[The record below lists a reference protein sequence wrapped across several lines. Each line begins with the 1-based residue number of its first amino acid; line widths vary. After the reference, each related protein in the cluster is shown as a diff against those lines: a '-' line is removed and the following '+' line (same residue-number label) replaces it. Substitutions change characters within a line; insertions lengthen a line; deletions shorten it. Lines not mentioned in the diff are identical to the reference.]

1 VLSYE
6 YSTTIVT
13 VHGYSSSR
21 AAAQFL
27 YCSSLEDTVHALF
40 LSDDPSVA
48 TIAVWLSKVPSLVSF
63 PARLTSLIISP
74 YNEKFIPVTSYL
86 MHLYW

>member
-1 VLSYE
+1 MLSYE
-6 YSTTIVT
+6 CSIPIVI

-21 AAAQFL
+21 AAVQFL
-27 YCSSLEDTVHALF
+27 YFLSLEDTVHSLF

-48 TIAVWLSKVPSLVSF
+48 TIAVWLPKVPSLVSF
-63 PARLTSLIISP
+63 PTRLTPLIISL

-86 MHLYW
+86 MHLY